1 MRELNFRKP
10 TLDDIDNIKHAL
22 KYVKHNACD
31 YTPTNIIMWG
41 DEYNTEIAFD
51 DSDLYIKYNVD
62 GMTFFG
68 IPFVMTGM
76 KKGIENLIKYTEDN
90 NIELAIGDV
99 EPEIFAIIDRIYP
112 GQFKVTYQ
120 RDGADY
126 VYNIKDMA
134 ELSGKKYHGK
144 KNHINKF
151 MKTYNNWCYEKMS
164 DDNINECID
173 MVKEWRAKNVC
184 VDDVEKAD
192 EICIMINSI
201 KNRER
206 LGLIGGLIRAND
218 RVVAVTLGGAINDEM
233 FDINFEK
240 AFSDVPGAYPMINQ
254 QFIINELMNYK
265 YVNREEDIGLDG
277 LRKAKESY
285 LPEFMVQKGLVTF
298 KDAK

>member
-1 MRELNFRKP
+1 MSKLNFRKP
-10 TLDDIDNIKHAL
+10 TLDDIDNIMRAL

-90 NIELAIGDV
+90 NIELTIGDV

-151 MKTYNNWCYEKMS
+151 KKTYNNWCYEKMS
-164 DDNINECID
+164 DDNTDECID
-173 MVKEWRAKNVC
+173 MVKEWCAKNVC
-184 VDDVEKAD
+184 VDDAEKAD

-218 RVVAVTLGGAINDEM
+218 RVVAVTLGGAINGEM

-240 AFSDVPGAYPMINQ
+240 AFADIPGAYPMINQ
-254 QFIINELMNYK
+254 QFIINELMDYK
-265 YVNREEDIGLDG
+265 YVNREEDMGLDG

>member
-265 YVNREEDIGLDG
+265 YVNREEDMGLDG

>member
-1 MRELNFRKP
+1 M
-10 TLDDIDNIKHAL
+10 
-22 KYVKHNACD
+22 
-31 YTPTNIIMWG
+31 
-41 DEYNTEIAFD
+41 
-51 DSDLYIKYNVD
+51 
-62 GMTFFG
+62 
-68 IPFVMTGM
+68 
-76 KKGIENLIKYTEDN
+76 
-90 NIELAIGDV
+90 
-99 EPEIFAIIDRIYP
+99 
-112 GQFKVTYQ
+112 
-120 RDGADY
+120 
-126 VYNIKDMA
+126 
-134 ELSGKKYHGK
+134 
-144 KNHINKF
+144 
-151 MKTYNNWCYEKMS
+151 
-164 DDNINECID
+164 
-173 MVKEWRAKNVC
+173 
-184 VDDVEKAD
+184 DDVEKAD

-265 YVNREEDIGLDG
+265 YVNREEDMGLDG

>member
-31 YTPTNIIMWG
+31 YTPTNIIMWE

-90 NIELAIGDV
+90 NIELTIGDV
-99 EPEIFAIIDRIYP
+99 EPEIFEIIDRIYP
-112 GQFKVTYQ
+112 GQFKVAYQ

-173 MVKEWRAKNVC
+173 MVKEWRVKNVC

-265 YVNREEDIGLDG
+265 YVNREEDMGLDG

>member
-90 NIELAIGDV
+90 NIELTIGDV
-99 EPEIFAIIDRIYP
+99 ELEIFEIIDRIYP
-112 GQFKVTYQ
+112 GQFKVAYQ

-151 MKTYNNWCYEKMS
+151 KKTYINWCYEKMS
-164 DDNINECID
+164 DDNTNECID
-173 MVKEWRAKNVC
+173 MVKEWRVKNVC

-265 YVNREEDIGLDG
+265 YVNREEDMGLDG